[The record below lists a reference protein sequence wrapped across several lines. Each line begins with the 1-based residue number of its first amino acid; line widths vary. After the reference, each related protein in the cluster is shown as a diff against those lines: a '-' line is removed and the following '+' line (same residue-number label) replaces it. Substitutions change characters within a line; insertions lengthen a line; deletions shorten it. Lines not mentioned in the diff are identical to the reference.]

1 MTSRHL
7 TIIPEKWITKLYEG
21 TLEPNTNLVL
31 QLVKEIPKTETRLLQ
46 SLTKLVGQFEFE
58 QLFDLVDLVNLVE
71 PLITHD

>member
-1 MTSRHL
+1 LTSRQL

-21 TLEPNTNLVL
+21 TLEANTNLVL

-58 QLFDLVDLVNLVE
+58 QLVDLVDLVDLVE